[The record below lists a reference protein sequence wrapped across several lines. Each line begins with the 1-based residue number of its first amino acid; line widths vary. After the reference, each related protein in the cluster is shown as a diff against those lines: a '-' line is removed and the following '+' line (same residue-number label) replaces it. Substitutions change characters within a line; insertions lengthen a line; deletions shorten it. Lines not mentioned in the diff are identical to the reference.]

1 MVIFSPSWV
10 TDDDGY
16 WEYSHI
22 SHNTRTFKMSS
33 LNDQT
38 NNLGSGLTSL
48 TFAEFTWDNGNGGY
62 KMISS
67 SNLGKLYHYMRTHY
81 PGDNVS
87 PPEIM
92 GGFLGNLEIQ
102 LEIGGDHVEDL
113 RLYHIPKTYTLWKL
127 MREGFPDAL
136 AVSFIDNEIFV
147 ELPELSRYE
156 HAERL
161 KRCPGWFAHEGPKL
175 FYYNGIR
182 IKTQR
187 SKEVG
192 RLGRQGREGKLLGS
206 DMLRMDDVYMVDDDA
221 MGYHTAMLCKGITVI
236 SQPDQDK
243 VAMEIF
249 AMSDPVAYGE
259 PSIRAGCCGSAL
271 VRMDRSTEAEG
282 GLLEKG
288 GEIGLFIVG
297 SKFGEGKGADDF
309 PRVLCFA
316 EANDRVIEAGLEVE

>member
-81 PGDNVS
+81 PGVTTIDEMPPYLIIWSSNALPAPSKRPFLIGGLLALWLVEGQGL

-102 LEIGGDHVEDL
+102 LEIGGDYVEDL
-113 RLYHIPKTYTLWKL
+113 QHYHIPKTDTLWKL
-127 MREGFPDAL
+127 MREGVFG
-136 AVSFIDNEIFV
+136 
-147 ELPELSRYE
+147 
-156 HAERL
+156 
-161 KRCPGWFAHEGPKL
+161 C
-175 FYYNGIR
+175 
-182 IKTQR
+182 
-187 SKEVG
+187 
-192 RLGRQGREGKLLGS
+192 
-206 DMLRMDDVYMVDDDA
+206 
-221 MGYHTAMLCKGITVI
+221 
-236 SQPDQDK
+236 
-243 VAMEIF
+243 
-249 AMSDPVAYGE
+249 
-259 PSIRAGCCGSAL
+259 AGG
-271 VRMDRSTEAEG
+271 
-282 GLLEKG
+282 
-288 GEIGLFIVG
+288 
-297 SKFGEGKGADDF
+297 
-309 PRVLCFA
+309 
-316 EANDRVIEAGLEVE
+316 